1 MIKTS
6 RQVVLC
12 LLDLSEPQQYH
23 PVSSQSTRRWE
34 IRSQE
39 DLGISKSQK
48 TINKKIAELKQMLDE
63 SPEVLTR
70 LQLELTDHCKRQ
82 GIERFET
89 PAKLIF
95 VKEIWTPDTG
105 LVTDSLKLKRKQLEQ
120 FYAAEISAAYC
131 EFDDVSLN

>member
-1 MIKTS
+1 
-6 RQVVLC
+6 
-12 LLDLSEPQQYH
+12 
-23 PVSSQSTRRWE
+23 
-34 IRSQE
+34 
-39 DLGISKSQK
+39 
-48 TINKKIAELKQMLDE
+48 MLDE

-82 GIERFET
+82 GVERFET

-120 FYAAEISAAYC
+120 FFAAEISVAYC

>member
-1 MIKTS
+1 MGTG
-6 RQVVLC
+6 
-12 LLDLSEPQQYH
+12 
-23 PVSSQSTRRWE
+23 TRA
-34 IRSQE
+34 
-39 DLGISKSQK
+39 
-48 TINKKIAELKQMLDE
+48 NAEKLFA
-63 SPEVLTR
+63 
-70 LQLELTDHCKRQ
+70 Q
-82 GIERFET
+82 GVERFET